1 MILKF
6 NCRCKERR
14 AVSNFVA
21 FLFVLTMILPSYGA
35 VAQDVPA
42 DVILKQGQSL
52 VSLSEALSQVRPGT
66 VVVLG
71 EQHGTMELAT
81 QQLQII
87 ENIKK
92 NGRVVSVGF
101 EFFEAQYQDLVDR
114 WRGFEISEDDFLK
127 GIRWGAGFSF
137 SAYRQQALAPQ
148 LNLGEQTIALNAKRT
163 LTAKIASQGL
173 ASLNEQERGELPE
186 GFSLGNQRY
195 FSRFKSIMQ
204 DHLPNPEAIDRYF
217 AAQSV
222 WDDTMAF
229 HANQFLAAHPEQVLV
244 IIVGEF
250 HVQYGGGLPDRLRAR
265 GLSVTTFSL
274 LNLQGLDSEE
284 QKNAVEPSAEYGSR
298 ADFVWT
304 SRFGLPSFTMF

>member
-1 MILKF
+1 MF
-6 NCRCKERR
+6 NL
-14 AVSNFVA
+14 VA
-21 FLFVLTMILPSYGA
+21 SLFVVAMIVVAHSA

-52 VSLSEALSQVRPGT
+52 VSLSEALSQIRPGT

-71 EQHGTMELAT
+71 EQHGTLEQAS

-92 NGRVVSVGF
+92 NGHVVSVGF

-114 WRGFEISEDDFLK
+114 WRGLEISEDDFLK
-127 GIRWGAGFSF
+127 GIHWGAGFPF
-137 SAYRQQALAPQ
+137 SAYRQQALFPQ
-148 LNLGEQTIALNAKRT
+148 LNLGEHTVALNAKRT
-163 LTAKIASQGL
+163 LTTKIASQGL
-173 ASLNEQERGELPE
+173 ASLNDQERGELPE
-186 GFSLGNQRY
+186 GFALGNQRY

-204 DHLPNPEAIDRYF
+204 EHLPTPEAIDRYF

-229 HANQFLAAHPEQVLV
+229 RANQFLAAHPEQVLV

-298 ADFVWT
+298 ADYIWT
-304 SRFGLPSFTMF
+304 SRFGLQ